1 MSRRRGRTVGFSHY
15 ASLGIYLAAVGGISM
30 QLVYNPDADT
40 ENLVSLYGENAVRI
54 VSDPDNLEKIKAVLY
69 ND

>member
-1 MSRRRGRTVGFSHY
+1 FSHY

>member
-1 MSRRRGRTVGFSHY
+1 
-15 ASLGIYLAAVGGISM
+15 M